1 MKAYQRGFTLVELI
15 VVIVIL
21 GILAATALPRFVNL
35 GGDAR
40 AAQMAA
46 IAASMEAAK
55 QLVQAKW
62 LATGSAT
69 ATTVPVP
76 GAPGNDVL
84 VITGV
89 GAAVDGMPDT
99 AAGGMEDAI
108 QLPTTGTVTC
118 TPGGATFTCVYT
130 GYAGCT
136 VTYTRATGAVSAPP
150 AAASC

>member
-40 AAQMAA
+40 AASMQA
-46 IAASMEAAK
+46 IAASMESAK
-55 QLVQAKW
+55 QLVQGKW

-69 ATTVPVP
+69 ATTASVP
-76 GAPGNDVL
+76 GAPGDDVL
-84 VITGV
+84 VITNV
-89 GAAVDGMPDT
+89 GAAVNGMPDT
-99 AAGGMEDAI
+99 AAGGMGDAI
-108 QLPTTGTVTC
+108 TVPAAVSCVAGAATYVC
-118 TPGGATFTCVYT
+118 TYT

-136 VTYTRATGAVSAPP
+136 VTYTRATGAVTSA
-150 AAASC
+150 ATATTCN

>member
-1 MKAYQRGFTLVELI
+1 MKTYQRGFTLVELI

-35 GGDAR
+35 SGDAR

-62 LATGSAT
+62 LAAGSTT
-69 ATTVPVP
+69 ATSVNIDGTTSV
-76 GAPGNDVL
+76 N
-84 VITGV
+84 VITAV
-89 GAAVDGMPDT
+89 GATVNGMPDT
-99 AAGGMEDAI
+99 VAGGMASAI
-108 QLPTTGTVTC
+108 TVPTAVAC
-118 TPGGATFTCVYT
+118 TPAAGTFTCVYT
-130 GYAGCT
+130 GYAGCS

-150 AAASC
+150 AAGSC

>member
-1 MKAYQRGFTLVELI
+1 MKTHQKGFTLVELI

-35 GGDAR
+35 SGDAR
-40 AAQMAA
+40 AAQMAG

-62 LATGSAT
+62 LAAGSAT
-69 ATTVPVP
+69 ATTINIDGTTVV
-76 GAPGNDVL
+76 N
-84 VITGV
+84 VITAV
-89 GAAVDGMPDT
+89 GPTVNGMPDT
-99 AAGGMEDAI
+99 VAGGMVSAI
-108 QLPTTGTVTC
+108 TVPTAVTC
-118 TPGGATFTCVYT
+118 TPAAGTFTCVYT

-136 VTYTRATGAVSAPP
+136 ITYTRATGAVSAPP

>member
-1 MKAYQRGFTLVELI
+1 MKAYKRGFTLVELI

-40 AAQMAA
+40 AASMQA
-46 IAASMEAAK
+46 IAASMESAK

-62 LATGSAT
+62 LAAGSTT

-108 QLPTTGTVTC
+108 TVPSAVSC
-118 TPGGATFTCVYT
+118 VSGGATFVCTYT

-136 VTYTRATGAVSAPP
+136 ATYTRATGAVTV
-150 AAASC
+150 AAAAGTC

>member
-1 MKAYQRGFTLVELI
+1 MKTHQKGFTLVELI

-35 GGDAR
+35 SGDAR

-62 LATGSAT
+62 LAAGSGT
-69 ATTVPVP
+69 ATTVNIDGTTVV
-76 GAPGNDVL
+76 N
-84 VITGV
+84 VITAV
-89 GAAVDGMPDT
+89 GPAVNGMPDT
-99 AAGGMEDAI
+99 VAGGMQSAI
-108 QLPTTGTVTC
+108 TVPTAVSC
-118 TPGGATFTCVYT
+118 TPAAGTFTCVYT

-136 VTYTRATGAVSAPP
+136 VTYTRATGAVGAPP

>member
-1 MKAYQRGFTLVELI
+1 MRAYQRGFTLVELI

-62 LATGSAT
+62 LAAGSAT

-89 GAAVDGMPDT
+89 GAAVDGMPDS

-108 QLPTTGTVTC
+108 TVPASVTC

-136 VTYTRATGAVSAPP
+136 ITYTRASGAVSAPP